1 MGEDLRMNLFAKTS
15 TLFCIITLFAWPFS
29 ARAQKIYVSDNST
42 TSVNPAWNV
51 KVFENGAHKYIVA
64 DAQGIT
70 FSPRAVGFDSTGGLY
85 VMSFAGGGVGR
96 LIKYTESDDG
106 TEVFAHTQRLS
117 SYGGTG
123 GHGTCRWA
131 IGDVRQLDVD
141 LNDDTVVVAD
151 ANGVW
156 NTSCPSPGGRSG
168 SYGCIIRY
176 EGADPTLLPGVEL
189 LGSHTVAIGIQGL
202 AWLNKTGARTG
213 QSPVMTIDQV
223 SRDVYVGSTWGEGV
237 TETTQALERF
247 SKDFVQL
254 DFWDVNDPARGVP
267 GNVTNLMLGGLAVTS
282 DGSVWFNDVRGGVGM
297 GGWGFMG
304 SIVKFDSSGQFVT
317 RRNGQTV
324 MSGTARNNFAWTG
337 GMDVDEHDVLYYAD
351 SDRVLT
357 LSSDNGDFIGFPVG
371 DTTGQN
377 DTNIYGEGAFAL
389 SAGSLGQIAV
399 GPEPPVGSTFRVY

>member
-1 MGEDLRMNLFAKTS
+1 MNSIARSTIVFGIFAVA
-15 TLFCIITLFAWPFS
+15 FWVHNAQ
-29 ARAQKIYVSDNST
+29 AQKIYVTDNAT
-42 TSVNPAWNV
+42 QSVNPGWNV
-51 KVFENGAHKYIVA
+51 KVFENGLHKYVVA

-70 FSPRAVGFDSTGGLY
+70 LSPRALGFDSTGGLY
-85 VMSFAGGGVGR
+85 ITSMQGGGVNR

-106 TEVFAHTQRLS
+106 TEVFAHTQWLS
-117 SYGGTG
+117 SNGGVG
-123 GHGTCRWA
+123 GYGTCRWGLSSA
-131 IGDVRQLDVD
+131 GQLDVD
-141 LNDDTVVVAD
+141 LNDDTIVVA
-151 ANGVW
+151 NTSGSW

-168 SYGCIIRY
+168 SYGFITRY

-282 DGSVWFNDVRGGVGM
+282 DGSVWFNDVTGGAGM

-317 RRNGQTV
+317 RRSGSTV
-324 MSGTARNNFAWTG
+324 MSGTSRNDFTWTG
-337 GMDVDEHDVLYYAD
+337 GMDVDEHDVLYYAET
-351 SDRVLT
+351 DRIIT
-357 LSSDNGDFIGFPVG
+357 LSSDNGDFMGFPVG
-371 DTTGQN
+371 DTTGQS
-377 DTNIYGEGAFAL
+377 DTNVYGEGAFT
-389 SAGSLGQIAV
+389 SNPGSLEQIAV
-399 GPEPPVGSTFRVY
+399 GPEPAVGSSLRIF